1 MQANRLRDEL
11 RDNILTVT
19 FTKVNGEER
28 VMNCTL
34 ISSYLPETRSGS
46 KSSDKVIT
54 VWDVDKNAWRAFRP
68 DSVKSVNYVGKSKR
82 SN

>member
-1 MQANRLRDEL
+1 MQPDRLRDEL
-11 RDNILTVT
+11 RNNILTVT

-34 ISSYLPETRSGS
+34 ISSYLPETKGGS
-46 KSSDKVIT
+46 SSDKVIT
-54 VWDVDKNAWRAFRP
+54 VWDTDKNAWRAFRP
-68 DSVKSVNYVGKSKR
+68 TSVKSVNYVGRSKR